1 MSEEKKKGGGVKTI
15 LILLVI
21 ILVIPGAA
29 LFGVYQLNDQFKMTA
44 NNILSNVPGPVGSYF
59 DSFPTQAET
68 QEQMRQIA
76 EYILDIDV
84 SRAVDKL
91 TLLENEDAAAYDE
104 IVKIMLR
111 INPNATKNILEEIR
125 SSNIQKDI
133 VLSTLESINEEKGQE
148 VLDKAAYLANL
159 SLPTAIEEMA
169 FIISSSV
176 NGHKELAS
184 VFDVMDVKQAAKLME
199 QLDNDDYNKVMNL
212 LTANKGSLI
221 RTEIANAKVR
231 ANELENISDIYLTEE
246 IPKLADL
253 IGSENNY
260 SMDELAQIYKNLG
273 VIKAGKVLAQ
283 VNNDEFTYKL
293 IGTIKEKEVLENNE
307 DKITQDMLKSL
318 KIYKEF
324 DDNVIEL
331 SNVYVK
337 MSGDKVAEIIKKM
350 IRNSS
355 APQEYDLENGDK
367 IIITDE
373 ELAMA
378 ILEQFTQKK
387 LGEILALLDDTLSSE
402 ISRKMTIPQI

>member
-1 MSEEKKKGGGVKTI
+1 MSEEKKKGGGLKTI

-21 ILVIPGAA
+21 LLVIPGLA
-29 LFGVYQLNDQFKMTA
+29 LFGVYNLNDQFRQTA
-44 NNILSNVPGPVGSYF
+44 NRFLSMAPGPVGTYF
-59 DSFPTQAET
+59 DSFPTQEET

-84 SRAVDKL
+84 NRAVDKL
-91 TLLENEDAAAYDE
+91 TLLETEDPAAYDE

-111 INPNATKNILEEIR
+111 INPNATKSILEEIR
-125 SSNIQKDI
+125 SSNIKKDI
-133 VLSTLESINEEKGQE
+133 VLSTLDTINDEKGKE
-148 VLDKAAYLANL
+148 VVDKASYLSNL

-169 FIISSSV
+169 FIMSGSV

-184 VFDVMDVKQAAKLME
+184 IFDVMEVKQAAKLME
-199 QLDNDDYNKVMNL
+199 QLDKDDYNQVMNL

-231 ANELENISDIYLTEE
+231 ANELENLSDIYLTEE
-246 IPKLADL
+246 IPKLASV
-253 IGSENNY
+253 IGNENNY
-260 SMDELAQIYKNLG
+260 SMSELAQIYKNLG
-273 VIKAGKVLAQ
+273 VVKAGKVLAL

-293 IGTIKEKEVLENNE
+293 IGTIKEEEILEKNE

-331 SNVYVK
+331 SNVYAK
-337 MSGDKVAEIIKKM
+337 MSSDKVAEIIKKM

-355 APQEYDLENGDK
+355 APKEYPLENGEK
-367 IIITDE
+367 ITITDE
-373 ELAMA
+373 ELALA
-378 ILEQFTQKK
+378 ILDQFTQKK
-387 LGEILALLDDTLSSE
+387 IGEILSLLDDTLSSE
-402 ISRKMTIPQI
+402 ISRKITLPQN

>member
-1 MSEEKKKGGGVKTI
+1 MSEEKKKGVNKKTI

-91 TLLENEDAAAYDE
+91 TLLETEDAAAYDE

-199 QLDNDDYNKVMNL
+199 QLENDDYNKVMNL

-293 IGTIKEKEVLENNE
+293 IGTIKEKEILENNE

-337 MSGDKVAEIIKKM
+337 MSSDKDAEIIKKM

>member
-1 MSEEKKKGGGVKTI
+1 MSEEKKKGDGVKTI

-260 SMDELAQIYKNLG
+260 SLDELAQIYKNLG
-273 VIKAGKVLAQ
+273 VIKAGKVLAR

>member
-1 MSEEKKKGGGVKTI
+1 MSEEKKKGGGLKTV

-44 NNILSNVPGPVGSYF
+44 NNILSNVPGPVGNYF

-91 TLLENEDAAAYDE
+91 TLLETEDSAAYDE

-133 VLSTLESINEEKGQE
+133 ILSTLESINEEKGQE
-148 VLDKAAYLANL
+148 VLDKAAYLTNL

-169 FIISSSV
+169 YIISSSV

-184 VFDVMDVKQAAKLME
+184 IFDVMDVKEAAKLME
-199 QLDNDDYNKVMNL
+199 QLENDDYSKVMNL
-212 LTANKGSLI
+212 LSANKGSLI

-246 IPKLADL
+246 IPKLSDL

-260 SMDELAQIYKNLG
+260 SMAELSQIYKNLG
-273 VIKAGKVLAQ
+273 VVKAGKVLAK

-293 IGTIKEKEVLENNE
+293 IGTIKEKEILENNE

-337 MSGDKVAEIIKKM
+337 MSSDKVAEIIKKM

>member
-1 MSEEKKKGGGVKTI
+1 MSEEKKKGGGAKTI
-15 LILLVI
+15 IILLVI
-21 ILVIPGAA
+21 LFVVPGLA
-29 LFGVYQLNDQFKMTA
+29 LFGVYQLNDQFRLTA
-44 NNILSNVPGPVGSYF
+44 NRILSMTPGPVGSYF
-59 DSFPTQAET
+59 DSFPTQEES

-84 SRAVDKL
+84 NRAVDKL
-91 TLLENEDAAAYDE
+91 TILETEDPKAYDE

-125 SSNIQKDI
+125 SSNIKKDV
-133 VLSTLESINEEKGQE
+133 VLSTLDTINEEKGQE
-148 VLDKAAYLANL
+148 VLDQAAYLSNL
-159 SLPTAIEEMA
+159 SLPTAIEEMSY
-169 FIISSSV
+169 IMSGSV

-184 VFDVMDVKQAAKLME
+184 IFDAMDVKQAAKLME
-199 QLDNDDYNKVMNL
+199 QLSKDDYNKVMNL

-221 RTEIANAKVR
+221 RTEIANVKVR

-246 IPKLADL
+246 IVKLADL
-253 IGSENNY
+253 IGNENNY
-260 SMDELAQIYKNLG
+260 SMAELAQIYKNLG

-283 VNNDEFTYKL
+283 VNNDDFTYKL
-293 IGTIKEKEVLENNE
+293 IGTIKEKEILENNE

-331 SNVYVK
+331 SNVYAK
-337 MSGDKVAEIIKKM
+337 MSSDKVSEIIKKM

-355 APQEYDLENGDK
+355 APQEYDLTNGDK

-373 ELAMA
+373 ELALS
-378 ILEQFTQKK
+378 ILDQFTQKK
-387 LGEILALLDDTLSSE
+387 IGEILSYLDDTLSSE
-402 ISRKMTIPQI
+402 ISRKITIPQI

>member
-169 FIISSSV
+169 LIISSSV

-293 IGTIKEKEVLENNE
+293 IGTIKEKEVLENYE